1 MMGQEQLMNFLVI
14 VAAAYL
20 YFMVKLL
27 RGWRLFTS
35 EKKGESQLL
44 NKISIVIPFR
54 NEAQNLPNL
63 FASLELLDYPKLDF
77 EVLLLDDH
85 STDEGAKIAK
95 EWIAKTNLAARL
107 ISAKGEGKKAAQ
119 SEGVSLASYS
129 LIACTDADCE
139 VPPDWLRNI
148 SASFLNQET
157 ALCFGPVTFSGDGHQ
172 LQKLE
177 FSALI
182 ASTMAMLKL
191 GWPVMGN
198 AANMA
203 FRKEVF
209 LSAEEALHKV
219 PTASGDDVFLL
230 HYVTKLGKKIGTFK
244 ALVTTLPQPD
254 LKTFLSQRLRW
265 AAKARYYQQ
274 RAALFVGALVLG
286 VNVLLLAGL
295 LALLFGA
302 HLPWAFWI
310 LVSVKWIFDFALL
323 KRSAG
328 FFNQKLQLHIFLLQ
342 EILNVVYVPVVALLS
357 QIMHFTWK
365 GRRY

>member
-1 MMGQEQLMNFLVI
+1 
-14 VAAAYL
+14 
-20 YFMVKLL
+20 
-27 RGWRLFTS
+27 
-35 EKKGESQLL
+35 
-44 NKISIVIPFR
+44 
-54 NEAQNLPNL
+54 
-63 FASLELLDYPKLDF
+63 
-77 EVLLLDDH
+77 
-85 STDEGAKIAK
+85 
-95 EWIAKTNLAARL
+95 
-107 ISAKGEGKKAAQ
+107 
-119 SEGVSLASYS
+119 
-129 LIACTDADCE
+129 
-139 VPPDWLRNI
+139 
-148 SASFLNQET
+148 
-157 ALCFGPVTFSGDGHQ
+157 
-172 LQKLE
+172 
-177 FSALI
+177 
-182 ASTMAMLKL
+182 
-191 GWPVMGN
+191 MGN

-274 RAALFVGALVLG
+274 RTALFVGALVLG
-286 VNVLLLAGL
+286 INVLLLAGL